1 MQGLYNFVEASPKRH
16 ALFQNTEIDGDGDS
30 SFIRILK
37 SLSVTRWAA
46 HYDSIKAVDIE
57 YPRVVKCVYQ
67 LSNDSDSNTSSKA
80 RALLISV
87 LDFEFLM
94 GLAILKIILPNTSKL
109 NSYVQSPTID
119 IRKVKVNAELTIQT
133 LEKCRTDEDF
143 DLIWD
148 SVNLRCSQVKEFL
161 EKENIDFDFKEAR
174 QPRKWPQ
181 GVNDL
186 KSYQKI
192 TYYFPAFDRI
202 ITELT
207 QRFAE
212 NDQDRDGIRISA
224 LVYLIVYQLE
234 VSKS

>member
-1 MQGLYNFVEASPKRH
+1 MS
-16 ALFQNTEIDGDGDS
+16 
-30 SFIRILK
+30 
-37 SLSVTRWAA
+37 
-46 HYDSIKAVDIE
+46 
-57 YPRVVKCVYQ
+57 
-67 LSNDSDSNTSSKA
+67 
-80 RALLISV
+80 
-87 LDFEFLM
+87 
-94 GLAILKIILPNTSKL
+94 NTSKL
-109 NSYVQSPTID
+109 NTFVQSSTID

-143 DLIWD
+143 DLIWE
-148 SVNLRCSQVKEFL
+148 SVNLRCCQVKEFL
-161 EKENIDFDFKEAR
+161 EKENIDFDFKDAR
-174 QPRKWPQ
+174 EPRKWPQ
-181 GVNDL
+181 GVDDL

-192 TYYFPAFDRI
+192 TSYFPAFDRI